1 MALYI
6 LLALVGVP
14 LLEIWVFIEVGGRI
28 GTWNTIAIVLLTGVV
43 GTLLLRVQGLGVLAR
58 VRDSLDRGV
67 MPVAEVFDGLCLLV
81 AGAVLLTPGFVTDTI
96 GILLFVP
103 AFRRSIGHWLAQR
116 FMASGKVWVDGR
128 PHGGPGG
135 HGPGGRPRRDN
146 GSDRIIEGEFREVD
160 DDAEDPP
167 PPTDSRWGRR

>member
-28 GTWNTIAIVLLTGVV
+28 GTWNTVGIVLLTGVA
-43 GTLLLRVQGLGVLAR
+43 GTLLLRIQGLGVLSR

-81 AGAVLLTPGFVTDTI
+81 AGAVLLTPGFVTDTF

-103 AFRRSIGHWLAQR
+103 TIRQAIGRWLAKR
-116 FMASGKVWVDGR
+116 FLASGKVWVDGR
-128 PHGGPGG
+128 PQGGPGG
-135 HGPGGRPRRDN
+135 PHRHDNGGR
-146 GSDRIIEGEFREVD
+146 IIDGDFSEVD
-160 DDAEDPP
+160 EKDDENDRVP

>member
-28 GTWNTIAIVLLTGVV
+28 GTWNTIAIVLLTGVA
-43 GTLLLRVQGLGVLAR
+43 GTLLLRIQGLGVLAR
-58 VRDSLDRGV
+58 VHDSLDRGV

-103 AFRRSIGHWLAQR
+103 AFRRAIGHWLAQR
-116 FMASGKVWVDGR
+116 FLASGKVWVDGR

-135 HGPGGRPRRDN
+135 HRRGD
-146 GSDRIIEGEFREVD
+146 GDGRIIDGEFSEVD
-160 DDAEDPP
+160 EKPDQGDKPEPP